1 MNGSVYKGMSN
12 LSSPYQGI
20 FFDLDGTLADTAP
33 DLVAA
38 TNLLLLARNLPPK
51 PYEFL
56 RPYASAGARGL
67 LEGAFGI
74 GTDHP
79 EFIPLR
85 DEFFSNYEKALFVN
99 SKLFDGMDHL
109 LNQMDEAKLPWGIV
123 TNKSERFTNPLTDL
137 MGLRQRAVST
147 ISGDTTPYSK
157 PHPEPILHAARVANI
172 DPTKSIYVGDD
183 LRDVIAGKAAG
194 MLTIA
199 ATYGY
204 CGCKE
209 PPEAWGADFIINSP
223 LDLLPIIFPN
233 QG

>member
-1 MNGSVYKGMSN
+1 MSK
-12 LSSPYQGI
+12 LFSPYEGI

-38 TNLLLLARNLPPK
+38 TNKLLVARKLTPK

-74 GTDHP
+74 SPDH
-79 EFIPLR
+79 EDFVALR
-85 DEFFSNYEKALFVN
+85 DEFFSNYEKALLVD
-99 SKLFDGMDHL
+99 SKLFDGIEHL
-109 LNQMDEAKLPWGIV
+109 LDQMDAAKVPWGII

-137 MGLRQRAVST
+137 MGLRQRAIST
-147 ISGDTTPYSK
+147 VSGDTTPHSK
-157 PHPEPILHAARVANI
+157 PHPEPILHAARSTNI

-183 LRDVIAGKAAG
+183 IRDVIAGKAAG
-194 MLTIA
+194 MRTVA
-199 ATYGY
+199 AAYGY

-209 PPEAWGADFIINSP
+209 PPEAWGADYIINHPS
-223 LDLLPIIFPN
+223 DLLEIIFPN
-233 QG
+233 RA

>member
-1 MNGSVYKGMSN
+1 MSN
-12 LSSPYQGI
+12 LLSPYQGI

-38 TNLLLLARNLPPK
+38 TNQLLVARNLPPK

-79 EFIPLR
+79 DFIPLR
-85 DEFFSNYEKALFVN
+85 DEFFINYEKALFVN

-109 LNQMDEAKLPWGIV
+109 LDQMDEAKLPWGIV
-123 TNKSERFTNPLTDL
+123 TNKGERFTNPLTDL
-137 MGLRQRAVST
+137 MGLRQRAAST
-147 ISGDTTPYSK
+147 VSGDTTPYSK

-183 LRDVIAGKAAG
+183 LRDIVAGKAAG
-194 MLTIA
+194 MLTVA
-199 ATYGY
+199 AAYGY
-204 CGCKE
+204 CGCEE
-209 PPEAWGADFIINSP
+209 PPEAWGADFLINSP
-223 LDLLPIIFPN
+223 LDLLQIIFPN
-233 QG
+233 KG

>member
-1 MNGSVYKGMSN
+1 MTKSASY
-12 LSSPYQGI
+12 SPFQGV

-38 TNLLLLARNLPPK
+38 TNQLLIARNLTPK

-74 GTDHP
+74 HPDHP
-79 EFIPLR
+79 DFISLR
-85 DEFFSNYEKALFVN
+85 DEFFGNYEKALLVE
-99 SKLFDGMDHL
+99 SKLFDEMHHL
-109 LNQMDEAKLPWGIV
+109 LDQMDSAKLPWGIV
-123 TNKSERFTNPLTDL
+123 TNKSARFTNPLVDL
-137 MGLRQRAVST
+137 MGLGQRAIATV
-147 ISGDTTPYSK
+147 SGDTTPHSK
-157 PHPEPILHAARVANI
+157 PHPEPILHAARLANI

-183 LRDVIAGKAAG
+183 IRDVVAGKAAG
-194 MLTIA
+194 MKTVA
-199 ATYGY
+199 AAYGY

-209 PPEAWGADFIINSP
+209 PPEAWGADYIIYKP
-223 LDLLPIIFPN
+223 LELLPILFPN